1 MQKEIQKY
9 LSILA
14 NRDGKRKEK
23 TVELSN
29 RAQEIIKNWAIAMKE
44 IISDYHQHFEQKLQD
59 LSNHLSDYYE
69 KFIAESKRLIDL
81 SIRKSH
87 MFLRH
92 ITELPKELLQSATA
106 NDMSLYSGLLQKNLL
121 SPSNF
126 FLKQFSCILLLQ
138 LSFHIVGGGGGIKL
152 YVLI

>member
-1 MQKEIQKY
+1 
-9 LSILA
+9 
-14 NRDGKRKEK
+14 
-23 TVELSN
+23 
-29 RAQEIIKNWAIAMKE
+29 MKE

-92 ITELPKELLQSATA
+92 ITELLKELLQSATA

-121 SPSNF
+121 SPSNVF
-126 FLKQFSCILLLQ
+126 KAVLMFSSTPIKFPHSGGWGWNQTVCIDIITHWASPGAGSWLQ
-138 LSFHIVGGGGGIKL
+138 AEAHVNWAGAEAGVRSPKVSEL
-152 YVLI
+152 

>member
-1 MQKEIQKY
+1 
-9 LSILA
+9 
-14 NRDGKRKEK
+14 
-23 TVELSN
+23 
-29 RAQEIIKNWAIAMKE
+29 MKE